1 MWIAHKQVWATSVT
15 FGKFLSSFQ
24 LSVTAN
30 KDCKVC
36 AWVVNLRG
44 KEIYFTAGPAFSNL
58 EAVFW

>member
-1 MWIAHKQVWATSVT
+1 VS

-24 LSVTAN
+24 VSVTAN

-44 KEIYFTAGPAFSNL
+44 KVIYFNAGPAFSNL
-58 EAVFW
+58 EAVF

>member
-1 MWIAHKQVWATSVT
+1 MT
-15 FGKFLSSFQ
+15 FGNFLSSFQ

-44 KEIYFTAGPAFSNL
+44 EVIYFTAVRAFSNL
-58 EAVFW
+58 EAVF